1 MRSSPWTFASAARF
15 LTVRAYVWV
24 IVMPPC
30 HATPLTRSLARSRQS
45 FCLSVPL
52 LDRYLLVH
60 LVPRPLTLLTTRCRF
75 LKQTTT
81 TRSLHPLSLLLYG
94 RLFLSNAGVSATSLL
109 RQNVYRGASM
119 PIVAVSSTLERA
131 GARAAADAGAD
142 DDLFSSQI
150 PKPLTKATAE
160 DLVARFVL
168 TQKHTP
174 LEPTGSGGA
183 GGGSGDANAS
193 SPGGRNSSSS
203 SSSSGSSGGIVDVGP
218 GVNGSHSC
226 YSPSI
231 TDISGTLAS
240 SQIWQIAS
248 SQIWQIRIVKRG
260 CEPWLSPGAA
270 RRSRVSSRRKRRE
283 RTSRRPATLP
293 QGRST
298 QLEEE
303 EDDYFLSSRSAA
315 EV

>member
-1 MRSSPWTFASAARF
+1 
-15 LTVRAYVWV
+15 
-24 IVMPPC
+24 
-30 HATPLTRSLARSRQS
+30 
-45 FCLSVPL
+45 
-52 LDRYLLVH
+52 
-60 LVPRPLTLLTTRCRF
+60 
-75 LKQTTT
+75 
-81 TRSLHPLSLLLYG
+81 
-94 RLFLSNAGVSATSLL
+94 
-109 RQNVYRGASM
+109 M

-203 SSSSGSSGGIVDVGP
+203 SSSSSSSGSSGGIVDVGP
-218 GVNGSHSC
+218 GVNGSHSLLF
-226 YSPSI
+226 SI
-231 TDISGTLAS
+231 DHGYLGDISIQSNMADSIQSNMADTNSEERLRALAIAGS
-240 SQIWQIAS
+240 SSAQSSEQQEEKKGADKQTAGDIAAG
-248 SQIWQIRIVKRG
+248 QEHK
-260 CEPWLSPGAA
+260 
-270 RRSRVSSRRKRRE
+270 
-283 RTSRRPATLP
+283 
-293 QGRST
+293 

-303 EDDYFLSSRSAA
+303 EDDYFLSSCDQAA